1 MQRLV
6 AQPVPWAPR
15 CVLAESPRWH
25 HDRWWWVDAPR
36 GLVQSHRPAGDG
48 TTSHAA
54 TWLSAGTRVSLVH
67 PAQAPGTMMVARGAV
82 LQFYRD
88 ADAGGPA
95 IPGAVLAELSLP
107 PGWLLNDGSADPA
120 GGLYIGAVH
129 PDRTPGS
136 GYLQHVRP
144 DGSLGVAV
152 PGMGLSNGMAVDPSG
167 MLLYHADSTG
177 RVVLA
182 HRLDGDSEITDSWVH
197 LRFDPGDGMPDG
209 LAADAD
215 GGLWVAMYGA
225 GEVRRYA
232 PDGEPDLMVAVPTPQ
247 VTSVA
252 LGGADG
258 HDLLITTAREG
269 YDDARSAA
277 EPLAG
282 RLFTARS
289 PHQARPTYPVR
300 FVTPERTH
308 Q

>member
-6 AQPVPWAPR
+6 AEPVPWAPR

-25 HDRWWWVDAPR
+25 DDRWWWVDAPR
-36 GLVQSHRPAGDG
+36 GRVHSHRPAGDDA
-48 TTSHAA
+48 TLPAA

-67 PAQAPGTMMVARGAV
+67 PARAAGTMLVARGPV

-88 ADAGGPA
+88 PAGG
-95 IPGAVLAELSLP
+95 GAAAAGVVLAELSLP
-107 PGWLLNDGSADPA
+107 PGWLLNDGTAGPA

-144 DGSLGVAV
+144 DGSLGARVS
-152 PGMGLSNGMAVDPSG
+152 GTGLSNGMAVDTSG
-167 MLLYHADSTG
+167 TLLYHADSTG

-182 HRLDGDSEITDSWVH
+182 HRLDGDGEITGSAVH
-197 LRFDPGDGMPDG
+197 LRFEPGDGMPDG
-209 LAADAD
+209 LATDTA
-215 GGLWVAMYGA
+215 GGLWVAVYGA

-232 PDGEPDLMVAVPTPQ
+232 PDGEPDLVVSVPTPQ

-252 LGGADG
+252 LGGPDG
-258 HDLLITTAREG
+258 RDLLITTAREG

-282 RLFTARS
+282 LLFAARS
-289 PHQARPTYPVR
+289 PHPGRPTYPVR
-300 FVTPERTH
+300 FDTPEGTR